1 LAKFGLDYAI
11 FGAQGQ
17 AGVRYG
23 PQISTHLPV
32 DNIVLMNIRIKL
44 PIVLALLCCL
54 LFQSAYANELAI
66 WDKLQGTNPK
76 GYVLLLRHTIAPGVG
91 DPENFKLNDCSTQRN
106 LSQVGRDDAKA
117 VGDWLKRR
125 DIRISRVESSRWCRA
140 KQTAQLLGIG
150 KVRLNSNL
158 DSLFES
164 KDPAKAIQTV
174 RVKKQIVDWR
184 NKSGLLVL
192 VGHFVNI
199 GAVAGVGVGSGEG
212 VLVKADS
219 KGKIV
224 VVGLTPKLGR

>member
-1 LAKFGLDYAI
+1 MSRF
-11 FGAQGQ
+11 
-17 AGVRYG
+17 R
-23 PQISTHLPV
+23 LPA
-32 DNIVLMNIRIKL
+32 
-44 PIVLALLCCL
+44 VLALLCCL

-76 GYVLLLRHTIAPGVG
+76 GYVLLLRHTLAPGVG

-106 LSQVGRDDAKA
+106 LSQLGREDAKA

-125 DIRISRVESSRWCRA
+125 DIKISRVESSRWCRA
-140 KQTAQLLGIG
+140 KETAQLLGIG
-150 KVRLNSNL
+150 RVRLNSNL

-164 KDPAKAIQTV
+164 ADPANAIQTV

-199 GAVAGVGVGSGEG
+199 GAVTGVGVGSGEG

-219 KGKIV
+219 KGKIT

>member
-1 LAKFGLDYAI
+1 MRRFVSKNFM
-11 FGAQGQ
+11 
-17 AGVRYG
+17 V
-23 PQISTHLPV
+23 V
-32 DNIVLMNIRIKL
+32 VL
-44 PIVLALLCCL
+44 LLCSL
-54 LFQSAYANELAI
+54 MTQSAYANELEI

-125 DIRISRVESSRWCRA
+125 DIKISRVESSRWCRA

-158 DSLFES
+158 DSLFDS
-164 KDPAKAIQTV
+164 QDPAKAIQTV

-199 GAVAGVGVGSGEG
+199 GAVAGIGVGSGEG

-219 KGKIV
+219 KGKIT

>member
-1 LAKFGLDYAI
+1 MKRLNLAI
-11 FGAQGQ
+11 
-17 AGVRYG
+17 
-23 PQISTHLPV
+23 IT
-32 DNIVLMNIRIKL
+32 
-44 PIVLALLCCL
+44 ALLISL
-54 LFQSAYANELAI
+54 LGQSAMANELEI

-125 DIRISRVESSRWCRA
+125 DIKISRVESSRWCRA
-140 KQTAQLLGIG
+140 KETAQLLGIG

-158 DSLFES
+158 DSLFDS
-164 KDPAKAIQTV
+164 QDPAKAIQTV

-192 VGHFVNI
+192 VGHFINI

-219 KGKIV
+219 KGRIT

>member
-1 LAKFGLDYAI
+1 MLIMKRFNLAI
-11 FGAQGQ
+11 
-17 AGVRYG
+17 
-23 PQISTHLPV
+23 IT
-32 DNIVLMNIRIKL
+32 
-44 PIVLALLCCL
+44 ALLISL
-54 LFQSAYANELAI
+54 LGQSAMANEDAI

-125 DIRISRVESSRWCRA
+125 DIKISRVESSRWCRA

-164 KDPAKAIQTV
+164 ADPAKAIQTV

-219 KGKIV
+219 KGKIT

>member
-1 LAKFGLDYAI
+1 MLIMKRFNLAI
-11 FGAQGQ
+11 
-17 AGVRYG
+17 
-23 PQISTHLPV
+23 IT
-32 DNIVLMNIRIKL
+32 
-44 PIVLALLCCL
+44 ALLISL
-54 LFQSAYANELAI
+54 LGQSAMANELAI

-125 DIRISRVESSRWCRA
+125 DIKISRVESSRWCRA
-140 KQTAQLLGIG
+140 KETAQLLGIG
-150 KVRLNSNL
+150 RVRLNSNL

-219 KGKIV
+219 KGKIT

>member
-1 LAKFGLDYAI
+1 MKRSNLAVI
-11 FGAQGQ
+11 
-17 AGVRYG
+17 
-23 PQISTHLPV
+23 T
-32 DNIVLMNIRIKL
+32 
-44 PIVLALLCCL
+44 ALLASL
-54 LFQSAYANELAI
+54 LGQSAMANELAI

-106 LSQVGRDDAKA
+106 LSQVGREDAKA

-125 DIRISRVESSRWCRA
+125 DIKISRVESSRWCRA
-140 KQTAQLLGIG
+140 KETAQLLGIG

-219 KGKIV
+219 KGKIT

>member
-1 LAKFGLDYAI
+1 MRRFVSKNFM
-11 FGAQGQ
+11 
-17 AGVRYG
+17 V
-23 PQISTHLPV
+23 V
-32 DNIVLMNIRIKL
+32 VL
-44 PIVLALLCCL
+44 LLCSL
-54 LFQSAYANELAI
+54 MTQSAYANELEI

-76 GYVLLLRHTIAPGVG
+76 GYVLLLRHTLAPGVG

-106 LSQVGRDDAKA
+106 LSQLGRDDAKA

-125 DIRISRVESSRWCRA
+125 DIKISRVESSRWCRA

-158 DSLFES
+158 DSLFDS
-164 KDPAKAIQTV
+164 QDPAKAIQTV

-192 VGHFVNI
+192 VGHFINI

-219 KGKIV
+219 KGRIT

>member
-1 LAKFGLDYAI
+1 MRSFVSKNF
-11 FGAQGQ
+11 
-17 AGVRYG
+17 
-23 PQISTHLPV
+23 
-32 DNIVLMNIRIKL
+32 IVV
-44 PIVLALLCCL
+44 VLLLCSL
-54 LFQSAYANELAI
+54 MTQSAYANELAI
-66 WDKLQGTNPK
+66 WDKLQGSNPK
-76 GYVLLLRHTIAPGVG
+76 GYVLLLRHTLAPGVG
-91 DPENFKLNDCSTQRN
+91 DPENFKLTDCSTQRN

-125 DIRISRVESSRWCRA
+125 DIKISRVESSRWCRA

-158 DSLFES
+158 DSLFDS
-164 KDPAKAIQTV
+164 QDPAKAIQTV

-192 VGHFVNI
+192 VGHFINI

-219 KGKIV
+219 KGRIT

>member
-1 LAKFGLDYAI
+1 MKRFSLAI
-11 FGAQGQ
+11 
-17 AGVRYG
+17 
-23 PQISTHLPV
+23 IT
-32 DNIVLMNIRIKL
+32 
-44 PIVLALLCCL
+44 ALLTSL
-54 LFQSAYANELAI
+54 LGQSAMANEEAI

-125 DIRISRVESSRWCRA
+125 DIKISRVESSRWCRA

-150 KVRLNSNL
+150 RVRLNSNL

-164 KDPAKAIQTV
+164 ADPAKAIQTV
-174 RVKKQIVDWR
+174 RVKKQIIDWR

-219 KGKIV
+219 KGKIT

>member
-1 LAKFGLDYAI
+1 MKRFHLAI
-11 FGAQGQ
+11 
-17 AGVRYG
+17 
-23 PQISTHLPV
+23 IT
-32 DNIVLMNIRIKL
+32 
-44 PIVLALLCCL
+44 ALLISL
-54 LFQSAYANELAI
+54 LGQSAMANELAI
-66 WDKLQGTNPK
+66 WDKIQGTNPK

-125 DIRISRVESSRWCRA
+125 DIKISRVESSRWCRA
-140 KQTAQLLGIG
+140 KETAQLLGIG

-219 KGKIV
+219 KGKIT

>member
-1 LAKFGLDYAI
+1 MRRFVSKNFM
-11 FGAQGQ
+11 
-17 AGVRYG
+17 V
-23 PQISTHLPV
+23 V
-32 DNIVLMNIRIKL
+32 VL
-44 PIVLALLCCL
+44 LLCSL
-54 LFQSAYANELAI
+54 MTQSAYANELEI

-76 GYVLLLRHTIAPGVG
+76 GYVLLLRHTLAPGVG

-125 DIRISRVESSRWCRA
+125 DIKISRVESSRWCRA

-158 DSLFES
+158 DSLFDS
-164 KDPAKAIQTV
+164 QDPAKAIQTV

-192 VGHFVNI
+192 VGHFINI

-219 KGKIV
+219 KGRIT